1 MNLIKL
7 SQRECD
13 VIAASE
19 LLADAPVGDLRRLTG
34 YRDHTIRYFIQRALE
49 RKVIARRCFINLNA
63 LGYSQFQIYFSLA
76 SQQKESRK
84 GVIKELTTSE
94 KVSWLGE
101 LGGEFQYGVSIC
113 VKSVQEVWDFLD
125 DLSEKFGAIF
135 TEKTVAIR
143 VSLSYFGNKYL
154 SNVKRPVQ
162 QMSYAVRRE
171 TVSCDTTDHKIL
183 CAITRFHYSS
193 WRDLARLLGMPQ
205 ATLDYR
211 IKGLKKKGIV
221 VGAYHQ
227 LQASVIGMQS
237 FLLLL
242 CARSISRQFREELHS
257 FCQKHKNITLLIH
270 FIGSWDFELVLV
282 VSEAREVTSITQ
294 ELYDKF
300 GSSIN
305 WVKTLPLFSDIKVSE
320 YPFGPDS

>member
-1 MNLIKL
+1 MIKL

-19 LLADAPVGDLRRLTG
+19 LLADAPVGELRRLTG

-76 SQQKESRK
+76 SQQKESRI

-162 QMSYAVRRE
+162 RMSYAVRRE
-171 TVSCDTTDHKIL
+171 TVSLSCL
-183 CAITRFHYSS
+183 S
-193 WRDLARLLGMPQ
+193 W
-205 ATLDYR
+205 
-211 IKGLKKKGIV
+211 
-221 VGAYHQ
+221 
-227 LQASVIGMQS
+227 
-237 FLLLL
+237 
-242 CARSISRQFREELHS
+242 
-257 FCQKHKNITLLIH
+257 N
-270 FIGSWDFELVLV
+270 
-282 VSEAREVTSITQ
+282 
-294 ELYDKF
+294 
-300 GSSIN
+300 
-305 WVKTLPLFSDIKVSE
+305 
-320 YPFGPDS
+320 